1 MIRIHTNG
9 RIGVLSPVFTELFLF
24 AAGVRFVPG
33 AVTLAFAM
41 LKVAFAQQQYDGSSW
56 KATGTTD
63 TRQVSFSIAK
73 AKVTAPGTNL
83 TPAANRKSSV
93 KTGDNTPIL
102 PFFYILIPFF
112 PKVKKKLALILNE
125 C

>member
-41 LKVAFAQQQYDGSSW
+41 LKDTCLVSVVPVAFQLLPSYCCCA
-56 KATGTTD
+56 KAT
-63 TRQVSFSIAK
+63 FS
-73 AKVTAPGTNL
+73 V
-83 TPAANRKSSV
+83 
-93 KTGDNTPIL
+93 
-102 PFFYILIPFF
+102 
-112 PKVKKKLALILNE
+112 
-125 C
+125 